1 MAIRRVV
8 LTEAYTFS
16 GKPMAPK
23 KYGKRPISPTV
34 KKQSK
39 PSKLAKPP
47 KAPKN
52 PLGFLTGKPLFEWLQ
67 K

>member
-1 MAIRRVV
+1 MAIRRIV

-39 PSKLAKPP
+39 LSKLP

-52 PLGFLTGKPLFEWLQ
+52 PAGFLTGKALFEWLQ